1 MGACFNYEIFPG
13 NLSKS
18 ELEKEYKSYRNDLYE
33 NYGTDAYNGTLSTC
47 QEGLVVL
54 DSLFDSLKEA
64 SDYVAAHHQKWES
77 ALAVKYYKQITKTL
91 KAPTFQSRP
100 LEYYSGYYFDEDS
113 EIARNDGTIEY
124 RRIAVNSF
132 ELNNCMLVTEC
143 VLAAVD
149 GDQYKVLPADQL
161 SEAVKA
167 SVKKTVNEY
176 IGYRKLHSKF
186 YREVQRYAAAA
197 SSISLFANKNAPLD
211 KDFWS
216 KFRKARAEAVKYGT
230 KVAKLGQKIKDFEE
244 KFRPKLY
251 ATKTETDGVEWLV
264 GGWCSE

>member
-18 ELEKEYKSYRNDLYE
+18 ELEKEYNDYRKDLYHD
-33 NYGTDAYNGTLSTC
+33 YGTDAYNGTLSTC

-54 DSLFDSLKEA
+54 DSVFDSLKEA
-64 SDYVAAHHQKWES
+64 SDYVADHHQKWES
-77 ALAVKYYKQITKTL
+77 ALAVKYCKQITKTL

-100 LEYYSGYYFDEDS
+100 LEYYSDYYFDENS
-113 EIARNDGTIEY
+113 EFARNDGTIEY

-132 ELNNCMLVTEC
+132 ELNNRMLVTEC

-149 GDQYKVLPADQL
+149 GDRYKVLPADQL
-161 SEAVKA
+161 SETVKA
-167 SVKKTVNEY
+167 RVKKTVNEY
-176 IGYRKLHSKF
+176 IESRKLPSKL
-186 YREVQRYAAAA
+186 YREVQQYAATA
-197 SSISLFANKNAPLD
+197 SRISIFANDNAPLD

-216 KFRKARAEAVKYGT
+216 KFRKARAGAIKYGT
-230 KVAKLGQKIKDFEE
+230 KAAKLGQKIKDFEE

-251 ATKTETDGVEWLV
+251 ATKTETDGVGWLV